1 MTAGSGI
8 LDFVK
13 KHWCSIISV
22 LGRILLAVVS
32 LLSTFHH
39 LQNISTPALTM
50 IYSATF
56 LVLYIT
62 TVCIANEYGVD
73 TSWPIHYQSLTDA
86 SNQLFGNDKTE
97 LYDQYIKGCQKKY
110 PHIAQQCIQNEN
122 ERFRLNRNQ
131 PKQMT
136 NYTDTG
142 YKKVRLSDDLFATI
156 QDYWQQE
163 VIDKGGIENLQIEE
177 WPEANTYTNHWDS
190 PSRMKHLTKYHAE
203 IWRETEAHIREWIP
217 SAKSFSR
224 SSLYGIRVYTAN
236 SILATHVDRDPLITS
251 AIINVAQ
258 DVGEDWPVEVYDHE
272 GQAQNITMQP
282 GDMVLYES
290 HSILHGRP
298 FPLKGRYF
306 ANIFV
311 HFKPLFHDA
320 KFRVGD
326 IVEVLWEDE
335 YEQAEYFEATIIKKI
350 DYEDEFRYDV
360 RFSNDNQVRN
370 EVLEGNI
377 RSFSDM
383 VKSMH
388 HEEDSHRE
396 L

>member
-1 MTAGSGI
+1 MITRSSNNSAIFLI
-8 LDFVK
+8 L
-13 KHWCSIISV
+13 
-22 LGRILLAVVS
+22 
-32 LLSTFHH
+32 
-39 LQNISTPALTM
+39 
-50 IYSATF
+50 
-56 LVLYIT
+56 LYIT
-62 TVCIANEYGVD
+62 TVCIATEYEYGLD

-86 SNQLFGNDKTE
+86 SKQLFGNDKTE
-97 LYDQYIKGCQKKY
+97 LYNQYIKGCQKKY

-136 NYTDTG
+136 NYTNIG
-142 YKKVRLSDDLFATI
+142 YKKVRLSDELFATI

-177 WPEANTYTNHWDS
+177 WPEANTYVNHWES

-203 IWRETEAHIREWIP
+203 IWRETEAHVRKWIP

-224 SSLYGIRVYTAN
+224 SSLYGIRVYLSD

-258 DVGEDWPVEVYDHE
+258 DVDENWPVELYDHK

-290 HSILHGRP
+290 HSVLHGRP

-350 DYEDEFRYDV
+350 EYEGEFRYDV
-360 RFSNDNQVRN
+360 KFSMDNQVRH

-377 RSFSDM
+377 
-383 VKSMH
+383 
-388 HEEDSHRE
+388 EDSHGE

>member
-1 MTAGSGI
+1 
-8 LDFVK
+8 
-13 KHWCSIISV
+13 
-22 LGRILLAVVS
+22 
-32 LLSTFHH
+32 
-39 LQNISTPALTM
+39 M

-62 TVCIANEYGVD
+62 TVCIANEQYGVD
-73 TSWPIHYQSLTDA
+73 TSWPIHYQILTDA
-86 SNQLFGNDKTE
+86 SNHLFGDDKTE
-97 LYDQYIKGCQKKY
+97 LYNEYIKGCQEKY

-136 NYTDTG
+136 NYTSVG
-142 YKKVRLSDDLFATI
+142 YKKVRLSDELFATI
-156 QDYWQQE
+156 QNYWQQE
-163 VIDKGGIENLQIEE
+163 VINKGGIEKLQIEE

-190 PSRMKHLTKYHAE
+190 PCRMKHLTKYHAE

-224 SSLYGIRVYTAN
+224 SSLYGIRVYTTN

-258 DVGEDWPVEVYDHE
+258 DVDEDWPVEVYNHK
-272 GQAQNITMQP
+272 GQAHNITMEP

-320 KFRVGD
+320 KFQFRVGD

-360 RFSNDNQVRN
+360 KFSKDNQVRHQI
-370 EVLEGNI
+370 LEGNI
-377 RSFSDM
+377 RSF
-383 VKSMH
+383 
-388 HEEDSHRE
+388 EDSDGE